1 VKLFDVNVMVAAFR
15 EDHPDH
21 DTSWTYVERCLASR
35 EQVAVPWGVWWSFL
49 RVVTHPQ
56 IFDPPATVE
65 DALAFVAAFRAQPEF
80 LESEPGPGHL
90 DSLRASTASG
100 EATGNLIPDAA
111 LAALAAD
118 HGATIVTYDRDF
130 ARFPGL
136 ASETPTPN

>member
-1 VKLFDVNVMVAAFR
+1 MKLFDVNVMVAAFR
-15 EDHPDH
+15 ADHPDH
-21 DTSWTYVERCLASR
+21 DTALPYVERCLASS
-35 EQVAVPWGVWWSFL
+35 EQVAVPWSVWWSFL
-49 RVVTHPQ
+49 RVVTHPR
-56 IFDPPATVE
+56 IFDPPATAE
-65 DALAFVAAFRAQPEF
+65 DALAFVAAFRSQPEF

-136 ASETPTPN
+136 EWETPARG